1 MSHLEAL
8 SSHKRRTENEDRE
21 WVLLLLAG
29 SALLPQRTSL
39 WTCAQSCSCTEMPRA
54 RPPFELLLTGPPA
67 RGTGA
72 QLPRVS
78 KRNVHFYH
86 FLNLRIRLFLR
97 FLFFSG

>member
-39 WTCAQSCSCTEMPRA
+39 WTRAQSRSCTEMPQGLVQPSSLSLQVHLHA
-54 RPPFELLLTGPPA
+54 AQGLCFPGFP
-67 RGTGA
+67 RGMFIFIT
-72 QLPRVS
+72 
-78 KRNVHFYH
+78 F
-86 FLNLRIRLFLR
+86 
-97 FLFFSG
+97 